1 MAVIKPGSTAGG
13 VTIKSVDDFET
24 IEANE
29 LNRNFVS
36 FDNLRIISLSNEQ
49 DNYQIYELNESNQ
62 VSTDAFTN
70 TVSYFL
76 TLSSNTINEG
86 ANITANVSTIG
97 VDEGTTLYWEIDA
110 NQGDFINSNGS
121 VVTVG
126 VNADIILN
134 ANADMTTE
142 GVEIANLILRTD
154 NASGTIVA
162 TSPIISIVDTSETP
176 FGVEHFTT
184 TGSNQWTAPWNVYYV
199 SVCCVGGGGGGAAA
213 IGTSGGSVVNS
224 GGGGG
229 GGLAWKNNIAV
240 NPGQTYTVYVG
251 SGGSGGYRAGGNSGG
266 TSGVTAGSPG
276 GDSYFWTSTTVNGGG
291 GSGGTSGGGQ
301 GGTYTGS
308 GGSPGSNGAGAGG
321 GAGGGGAGGYNSN
334 KDGGGGRGYSDYYT
348 GPVPFNRT
356 GGSGGSTYTN
366 GRGSNG
372 ANGTEAS
379 KGGSP
384 GSSDVIYNPDG
395 STVAASSLG
404 GGGGYSRMWPY
415 YSSGISGGA
424 GTRGI
429 VTIRYGAGKDYS
441 SDLVN

>member
-1 MAVIKPGSTAGG
+1 MAVIKPDSTAGG
-13 VTIKSVDDFET
+13 VTIKSVEDFNT
-24 IEANE
+24 LEADE
-29 LNRNFVS
+29 FNRNFVS

-62 VSTDAFTN
+62 TSTDAFTN

-76 TLSSNTINEG
+76 TLSSNTISEG

-110 NQGDFINSNGS
+110 NQGDFVNSSGS

-126 VNADIILN
+126 VNADIILS

-162 TSPIISIVDTSETP
+162 TSPIVSILDTSETP

-213 IGTSGGSVVNS
+213 IGTSGGSAVS
-224 GGGGG
+224 GGSGGG

-251 SGGSGGYRAGGNSGG
+251 HGGSGGSRQGANSGG
-266 TSGVTAGSPG
+266 TSGVTGGYAG
-276 GDSYFWTSTTVNGGG
+276 GDSYFLNNTTVKGGG
-291 GSGGTSGGGQ
+291 GGGGGTSSGQ
-301 GGTYTGS
+301 GGTYIGQ
-308 GGSPGSNGAGAGG
+308 GGSPGRNGGLGPGG
-321 GAGGGGAGGYNSN
+321 NGGGGAGGYNSQFA
-334 KDGGGGRGYSDYYT
+334 GGGGTGYSDWYT
-348 GPVPFNRT
+348 GPVPFQRT
-356 GGSGGSTYTN
+356 GGGGGSTYTN
-366 GRGSNG
+366 GRGSDG
-372 ANGTEAS
+372 LNGTSSS
-379 KGGSP
+379 KHGTP
-384 GSSDVIYNPDG
+384 GSSDVNYNPDG
-395 STVAASSLG
+395 SPATAAYG
-404 GGGGYSRMWPY
+404 GGGGYSRMYPY
-415 YSSGISGGA
+415 YSSGTTGGS
-424 GTRGI
+424 GTRGV

-441 SDLVN
+441 SDSVI